1 MEIEGLVLAIMPP
14 TNGISRSGKEWYK
27 QEFVLE
33 TREQY
38 PKKVVF
44 SRMNKEKIDKYPIS
58 QGQAVKVS
66 FDIDA
71 REFNGKLYNSLT
83 AWKVEGIEGDV
94 AIQQETVAI
103 PKQEVRPQRPPTQQ
117 PQQTTF
123 IQEAQVEQ
131 DSSDDLPF

>member
-71 REFNGKLYNSLT
+71 REFNGKWYNSLT

-94 AIQQETVAI
+94 AIQQAAVEN

-117 PQQTTF
+117 PQQNMF
-123 IQEAQVEQ
+123 NQEQEVNQE
-131 DSSDDLPF
+131 DNDLLPF

>member
-71 REFNGKLYNSLT
+71 REFNGKWYNSLT

-94 AIQQETVAI
+94 SIQQETVSK

-117 PQQTTF
+117 PQQNMF
-123 IQEAQVEQ
+123 NQEQEVNQE
-131 DSSDDLPF
+131 DNDLLPF

>member
-1 MEIEGLVLAIMPP
+1 MEIEGIVLAIMPP
-14 TNGISRSGKEWYK
+14 TSGISRSGKEWYK

-58 QGQAVKVS
+58 QGQTVKVS

-71 REFNGKLYNSLT
+71 REFNGKWYNSLT

-94 AIQQETVAI
+94 AIQQASVEK
-103 PKQEVRPQRPPTQQ
+103 PKQEVRPQQPP
-117 PQQTTF
+117 PQQNMF
-123 IQEAQVEQ
+123 NQEQEVNQKEIEE
-131 DSSDDLPF
+131 LPF